1 MSEPI
6 TKPRVSA
13 AAKIVLVLAAAAVL
27 LAVFALAAPGSK
39 FFFPLVSLWCNLA
52 LFACVLLVLRA
63 AGIKFD
69 LFHKAVLVGL
79 WAAALVYFFWALGR
93 RSFVYIWDYV
103 NYINKQY
110 WAEAAFLQGPA
121 AGFQYI
127 FGSFAEDY
135 TNFITL
141 FTDSMLARNL
151 AELLRRQG
159 YTVDVSSD
167 GVSGY
172 DNASTDLYDLILL
185 DAMLPGMDGFTL
197 LRKLR
202 TGGHAVPVLMLT
214 ARSDLSDRVQGLD
227 CGADYYLTKPFE
239 PEELLAC
246 VRSLLRRGG
255 GDARTDD
262 AITFGDLRLEPG
274 TFQLSCGERSLRL
287 SRREYDLLELLL
299 RSQGRVVPKEQLLL
313 KVWGYDSDAEDN
325 NVEVY
330 ISFLR
335 RKLTH
340 LHSAVTIR
348 TRRMVGYFLE
358 VEA

>member
-1 MSEPI
+1 M
-6 TKPRVSA
+6 RLL
-13 AAKIVLVLAAAAVL
+13 IVEDEVRLADTLRQL
-27 LAVFALAAPGSK
+27 L
-39 FFFPLVSLWCNLA
+39 
-52 LFACVLLVLRA
+52 
-63 AGIKFD
+63 
-69 LFHKAVLVGL
+69 
-79 WAAALVYFFWALGR
+79 Y
-93 RSFVYIWDYV
+93 
-103 NYINKQY
+103 
-110 WAEAAFLQGPA
+110 
-121 AGFQYI
+121 
-127 FGSFAEDY
+127 
-135 TNFITL
+135 
-141 FTDSMLARNL
+141 
-151 AELLRRQG
+151 RQG
-159 YTVDVSSD
+159 YTADVCHD
-167 GVSGY
+167 GVSGL
-172 DNASTDLYDLILL
+172 DNALTGIYDLVVL
-185 DAMLPGMDGFTL
+185 DVMLPGMNGFQVAQ
-197 LRKLR
+197 KLR
-202 TGGHAVPVLMLT
+202 SANVSTPVLMLT
-214 ARSDLSDRVQGLD
+214 AKSSLDDRVYGLD

-287 SRREYDLLELLL
+287 SRREYDMLELLL

-348 TRRMVGYFLE
+348 TRRMVGYYLE
-358 VEA
+358 VEG

>member
-1 MSEPI
+1 M
-6 TKPRVSA
+6 R
-13 AAKIVLVLAAAAVL
+13 
-27 LAVFALAAPGSK
+27 
-39 FFFPLVSLWCNLA
+39 
-52 LFACVLLVLRA
+52 LLV
-63 AGIKFD
+63 I
-69 LFHKAVLVGL
+69 
-79 WAAALVYFFWALGR
+79 
-93 RSFVYIWDYV
+93 
-103 NYINKQY
+103 
-110 WAEAAFLQGPA
+110 
-121 AGFQYI
+121 
-127 FGSFAEDY
+127 EDEKR
-135 TNFITL
+135 
-141 FTDSMLARNL
+141 LARNL

-202 TGGHAVPVLMLT
+202 AGGHAVPVLMLT

-255 GDARTDD
+255 ETADSGATV
-262 AITFGDLRLEPG
+262 FGDLRLEPG

-287 SRREYDLLELLL
+287 SRREYDMLELLL

-335 RKLTH
+335 RKLAH

>member
-1 MSEPI
+1 MRI
-6 TKPRVSA
+6 L
-13 AAKIVLVLAAAAVL
+13 IVEDEKRLA
-27 LAVFALAAPGSK
+27 GT
-39 FFFPLVSLWCNLA
+39 
-52 LFACVLLVLRA
+52 
-63 AGIKFD
+63 
-69 LFHKAVLVGL
+69 
-79 WAAALVYFFWALGR
+79 
-93 RSFVYIWDYV
+93 
-103 NYINKQY
+103 
-110 WAEAAFLQGPA
+110 LQ
-121 AGFQYI
+121 
-127 FGSFAEDY
+127 D
-135 TNFITL
+135 
-141 FTDSMLARNL
+141 
-151 AELLRRQG
+151 LLRRQG
-159 YTVDVSSD
+159 YTADVCYD
-167 GVSGY
+167 GVSGL
-172 DNASTDLYDLILL
+172 DNARSDIYDLLVL
-185 DAMLPGMDGFTL
+185 DGMLPGLDGFTL
-197 LRKLR
+197 LRELR
-202 TGGHAVPVLMLT
+202 QGGSRLPVLMLT
-214 ARSDLSDRVQGLD
+214 ARSELTDRVRGLD
-227 CGADYYLTKPFE
+227 AGADYYLTKPFE

-246 VRSLLRRGG
+246 IRSLLRRGG

-287 SRREYDLLELLL
+287 SRREYDMLELLL